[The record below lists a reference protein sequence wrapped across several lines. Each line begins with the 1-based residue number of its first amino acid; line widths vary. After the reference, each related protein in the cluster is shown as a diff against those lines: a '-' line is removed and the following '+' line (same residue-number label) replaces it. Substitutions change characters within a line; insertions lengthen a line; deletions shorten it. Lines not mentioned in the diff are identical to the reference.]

1 MGEKLEETLQ
11 SLQRHFSP
19 LASIV
24 IIINDYKEEEHI
36 ENKTIE
42 TKVEA
47 KQLVEVEQLG
57 DFSLEPIEG
66 GFFDVELDSPN
77 TPIIISTKVQSKC
90 MRTHEGKE

>member
-1 MGEKLEETLQ
+1 MRERLEETLR

-19 LASIV
+19 FASIV

-36 ENKTIE
+36 ENKIIE
-42 TKVEA
+42 TKGEA

-66 GFFDVELDSPN
+66 GFFDVEPNSPN
-77 TPIIISTKVQSKC
+77 IPITIPTKVRSKC
-90 MRTHEGKE
+90 MRRHEGKE